1 MEHAEYN
8 TVENLKKIIEW
19 LIGVEYL
26 AAEMYEKARE
36 HFKNG
41 DEDLSALAGRLA
53 RDEHAHYEIMT
64 KALDILNR
72 SGVPSD
78 TPVILGEAMKED
90 VEGRLAACAEMIR
103 RGTITG
109 PELVECVV
117 MTEDSEWNSLFL
129 YVVNLL
135 KHADHRYKKYAI
147 LMAQHKREIERFLKN
162 RPEFGAQF
170 ARIKALDDIWTEN
183 ILVVDDSDMVIDV
196 LKAMLEDEGRVDS
209 APDGRAAL
217 RKLGDRYYAA
227 IITDVEMPIMND
239 VEFFKEACRVYPGVG
254 SRFIFFTATTDP
266 RLVQFLSEN
275 GGRVKFLPKPS
286 SVKAIRAAVAD
297 VLSRR
302 E

>member
-19 LIGVEYL
+19 LIGVESL
-26 AAEMYEKARE
+26 AGETYEKARE

-53 RDEHAHYEIMT
+53 RDEHTHHEIMT
-64 KALDILNR
+64 KALESLNH

-78 TPVILGEAMKED
+78 TPVILGEAVKED
-90 VEGRLAACAEMIR
+90 VEGWFAAFAEMIR

-109 PELVECVV
+109 PELVECIVR
-117 MTEDSEWNSLFL
+117 TEYSEWNTLFL

-135 KHADHRYKKYAI
+135 KRSDHGYKKAAALI
-147 LMAQHKREIERFLKN
+147 ARHKREVERFLKN
-162 RPEFGAQF
+162 RPEFGAQL

-183 ILVVDDSDMVIDV
+183 ILVVDDSDMVTDA
-196 LKAMLEDEGRVDS
+196 LKAILADEGRVDS
-209 APDGRAAL
+209 APDGMAAL
-217 RKLGDRYYAA
+217 RKLGGRYYAA
-227 IITDVEMPIMND
+227 IITDVDMPVMNG
-239 VEFFKEACRVYPGVG
+239 VEFFKEACRAYPGVG
-254 SRFIFFTATTDP
+254 SRFIFFTAITDP

-275 GGRVKFLPKPS
+275 GGGVKCLPKPS
-286 SVKAIRAAVAD
+286 SMQAIRTAVVD

>member
-1 MEHAEYN
+1 MEYTEYN

-19 LIGVEYL
+19 LIGVESL

-41 DEDLSALAGRLA
+41 DEELSALAGRLA
-53 RDEHAHYEIMT
+53 RDEHTHHEIMT

-78 TPVILGEAMKED
+78 TPIILGEAVKED
-90 VEGRLAACAEMIR
+90 VESWFGEFAEMIR

-109 PELVECVV
+109 PELVECIVK
-117 MTEDSEWNSLFL
+117 TEYSEWNTLFL

-135 KHADHRYKKYAI
+135 KRADHGYKKAAALI
-147 LMAQHKREIERFLKN
+147 ARHKREIERFLKN
-162 RPEFGAQF
+162 RPEFGAQL

-183 ILVVDDSDMVIDV
+183 ILVVDDSDMVINV

-209 APDGRAAL
+209 APDGRVAL

-227 IITDVEMPIMND
+227 IITDVEMPVMD
-239 VEFFKEACRVYPGVG
+239 GVEFFKEACRTYPGIG

-275 GGRVKFLPKPS
+275 GGRAKFLPKPS
-286 SVKAIRAAVAD
+286 SMQAIQAAVAD

>member
-1 MEHAEYN
+1 M
-8 TVENLKKIIEW
+8 ENLKKIIEW
-19 LIGVEYL
+19 LIGVESL
-26 AAEMYEKARE
+26 AAGTYEKARE

-41 DEDLSALAGRLA
+41 DEELSALAGRLA
-53 RDEHAHYEIMT
+53 RDEHTHHEIMT

-109 PELVECVV
+109 PELVECIV
-117 MTEDSEWNSLFL
+117 MTEDSEWNTLFL
-129 YVVNLL
+129 YIVNLL
-135 KHADHRYKKYAI
+135 KSADHRYKKDAI
-147 LMAQHKREIERFLKN
+147 LIAQHKREIERFLKN
-162 RPEFGAQF
+162 RPEFGAQL
-170 ARIKALDDIWTEN
+170 ARIRALDDIWTEN
-183 ILVVDDSDMVIDV
+183 ILVVDDSDMVINV
-196 LKAMLEDEGRVDS
+196 LKTMLEDEGRVDS

-227 IITDVEMPIMND
+227 IITDVEMPVMNG
-239 VEFFKEACRVYPGVG
+239 VEFFKEACRAYPGVG

-275 GGRVKFLPKPS
+275 GGRVKCLPKPS
-286 SVKAIRAAVAD
+286 SMQAIRTAVAD

>member
-19 LIGVEYL
+19 QIGVESL
-26 AAEMYEKARE
+26 AAGTYEKARE

-41 DEDLSALAGRLA
+41 DEELSALAGRLA
-53 RDEHAHYEIMT
+53 RDEHAHHEIMT
-64 KALDILNR
+64 KALESLNH

-78 TPVILGEAMKED
+78 TPVILGEAVKED
-90 VEGRLAACAEMIR
+90 VAGWFAAFAGMIR

-109 PELVECVV
+109 PELVECIVR
-117 MTEDSEWNSLFL
+117 TEYSEWNTLFL

-135 KHADHRYKKYAI
+135 KRSDHGYKKAAALI
-147 LMAQHKREIERFLKN
+147 ARHKREVERFLKN
-162 RPEFGAQF
+162 RPEFSAQL

-183 ILVVDDSDMVIDV
+183 ILVVDDSGMITDV
-196 LKAMLEDEGRVDS
+196 LKAILEGEGRVDS

-227 IITDVEMPIMND
+227 IITDVDMPVMNG
-239 VEFFKEACRVYPGVG
+239 VEFFKEACRAYPGVG

-275 GGRVKFLPKPS
+275 GGRVKCLPKS
-286 SVKAIRAAVAD
+286 SSMQAIRAAVVD

>member
-1 MEHAEYN
+1 M
-8 TVENLKKIIEW
+8 KKRGSISRTE
-19 LIGVEYL
+19 
-26 AAEMYEKARE
+26 
-36 HFKNG
+36 
-41 DEDLSALAGRLA
+41 DEELSALAGRLA
-53 RDEHAHYEIMT
+53 RDEHTHHEIMT

-78 TPVILGEAMKED
+78 TPVILDEAMKEE

-109 PELVECVV
+109 PELVECIV

-135 KHADHRYKKYAI
+135 KRADHRYKKDAI
-147 LMAQHKREIERFLKN
+147 LIAQHKREIERFLKN
-162 RPEFGAQF
+162 RPEFGAQL
-170 ARIKALDDIWTEN
+170 ARIRALDDIWTEN
-183 ILVVDDSDMVIDV
+183 ILVVDDSDMVINV

-227 IITDVEMPIMND
+227 IITDVAMPVMD
-239 VEFFKEACRVYPGVG
+239 GVEFFKEACRAYPGVG

-266 RLVQFLSEN
+266 RLVQLLSEN

-286 SVKAIRAAVAD
+286 SMQAIRAAVAD

>member
-19 LIGVEYL
+19 QIGVESL
-26 AAEMYEKARE
+26 AAGTYEKARE

-41 DEDLSALAGRLA
+41 DEELSALAGRLA
-53 RDEHAHYEIMT
+53 RDEHAHHEIMT
-64 KALDILNR
+64 KALESLNH

-78 TPVILGEAMKED
+78 TPVILGEAVKED
-90 VEGRLAACAEMIR
+90 VAGWFAAFAGMIR

-109 PELVECVV
+109 PELVECIVK
-117 MTEDSEWNSLFL
+117 TEYSEWNTLFL

-135 KHADHRYKKYAI
+135 KRSDHRYKKAAALI
-147 LMAQHKREIERFLKN
+147 ARHKREVERFLKN
-162 RPEFGAQF
+162 RPEFSAQL

-183 ILVVDDSDMVIDV
+183 ILVVDDSGMITDV
-196 LKAMLEDEGRVDS
+196 LKAILEGEGRVDS

-217 RKLGDRYYAA
+217 RKLGARYYAA
-227 IITDVEMPIMND
+227 IITDVDMPVMNG
-239 VEFFKEACRVYPGVG
+239 VEFFKEACRAYPGVG
-254 SRFIFFTATTDP
+254 SRFLFFTATTDP

-275 GGRVKFLPKPS
+275 GGRVKCLPKS
-286 SVKAIRAAVAD
+286 SSMQAIRAAVVD